1 MGKFQDDLG
10 VPCAILASDA
20 ATDDE
25 GTRGRMRAA
34 GSDAATDDEG
44 PCGRMRA
51 AFPQGRASVSA
62 NLEIVRSFI
71 AAWRRND
78 LDEILSF
85 FSDDCAKEEARSC
98 ELRSKPSVRPAR
110 RERSEQRKEFGAQ
123 QAERA

>member
-20 ATDDE
+20 ATYDAE
-25 GTRGRMRAA
+25 TCGWMRAA
-34 GSDAATDDEG
+34 SIH
-44 PCGRMRA
+44 
-51 AFPQGRASVSA
+51 GRAVVSA

-78 LDEILSF
+78 LDEISSF

-98 ELRSKPSVRPAR
+98 ELRSKPAVRPAR